1 MDESFEMQRAEWTIP
16 YPSQCNPEHV
26 PGLLQS
32 VTTVK
37 HEMDVFPWHLV
48 SRLVNYLENPE
59 AIFEYL
65 HLSEFCR
72 ARAVM
77 LTLSGKVLNQTAL
90 HAALSKYQVQV
101 GGIYRYVLIRTA
113 RKFLENNNLALLPEC
128 DIYSFD
134 PTHASIHFAKN
145 RDAVERLIELAEYE
159 FINILNFISVA
170 TGLHEE
176 IAGQSLEFWVK
187 GAERPDVVFV
197 PAQVQAHEFGYDVIP
212 PPDVIKLRT
221 REGMRVQKFSKGRPG
236 ELALAGSEQAV
247 TEPVGSKQM
256 ADPAG
261 SGQFAS
267 ASGTTADMVGS
278 EEPVLAKLPQAKVVG
293 DFNVIVLPKGRKIV
307 LTRKYKRRAFM
318 RAVHTW
324 CTKNNTDTFYW
335 QDILEDYN
343 AQFKDS
349 GQKTRKI
356 VTDRIDHDLFRRQKA
371 EFKELF
377 QIMDRS
383 AGQLRLKF
391 NLLVSKMGC
400 WGVLWAVVNSLSEYA
415 SDLPW

>member
-1 MDESFEMQRAEWTIP
+1 MSENYEMQRAEWTIP
-16 YPSQCNPEHV
+16 YPTQCNPELV
-26 PGLLQS
+26 PGLLKAM
-32 VTTVK
+32 TTVK
-37 HEMDVFPWHLV
+37 HEMDDFPWHLV
-48 SRLVNYLENPE
+48 SQLINYLEKPE

-65 HLSEFCR
+65 HLSEFYR
-72 ARAVM
+72 ARSVM

-134 PTHASIHFAKN
+134 PAHASIHFAKN
-145 RDAVERLIELAEYE
+145 RDAVERLIELAEFE
-159 FINILNFISVA
+159 FINILDFISVA

-176 IAGQSLEFWVK
+176 IAGHRLEFWVK

-197 PAQVQAHEFGYDVIP
+197 PAQVQAHEFGYDVMP

-221 REGMRVQKFSKGRPG
+221 RERMRVQKFSKGRAG

-247 TEPVGSKQM
+247 TEPVDSKQL

-261 SGQFAS
+261 SRQFAVS
-267 ASGTTADMVGS
+267 S

-324 CTKNNTDTFYW
+324 CTKNQTDTFYW

-377 QIMDRS
+377 QILDRS

-391 NLLVSKMGC
+391 NLLVSQTGC
-400 WGVLWAVVNSLSEYA
+400 WGVLWAVGSSLSEYA
-415 SDLPW
+415 ADVPW

>member
-48 SRLVNYLENPE
+48 SRLVNYLEKPE

-65 HLSEFCR
+65 HLSEFCL

-77 LTLSGKVLNQTAL
+77 LTLTGKVLNQTAL
-90 HAALSKYQVQV
+90 HAALSKYHVQV
-101 GGIYRYVLIRTA
+101 GGIYRYILIRTA

-197 PAQVQAHEFGYDVIP
+197 PAQVQAHEFGYDVMP

-221 REGMRVQKFSKGRPG
+221 RERMRVQKYSRGRPG

-247 TEPVGSKQM
+247 TEPVDSTESV
-256 ADPAG
+256 G
-261 SGQFAS
+261 SGQLAVS
-267 ASGTTADMVGS
+267 S
-278 EEPVLAKLPQAKVVG
+278 ENPKIDSEKPHAKVVG
-293 DFNVIVLPKGRKIV
+293 DFNVIVLPKGRKMV
-307 LTRKYKRRAFM
+307 LTRKYKRRAFL

-324 CTKNNTDTFYW
+324 CTKNQTDTFYW
-335 QDILEDYN
+335 QDIVEDYN
-343 AQFKDS
+343 AQFKGS
-349 GQKTRKI
+349 GQKTRQI
-356 VTDRIDHDLFRRQKA
+356 ATERIEHDLFKRQKD

-377 QIMDRS
+377 QILDRS
-383 AGQLRLKF
+383 TGHLRLKF
-391 NLLVSKMGC
+391 NLLVSKTGC
-400 WGVLWAVVNSLSEYA
+400 WGVLWAFGSSLFEYA
-415 SDLPW
+415 ADLPW

>member
-1 MDESFEMQRAEWTIP
+1 MAESFVMQRAEWTIP
-16 YPSQCNPEHV
+16 YPTQCNPEHV
-26 PGLLQS
+26 PGLLRS

-48 SRLVNYLENPE
+48 SRLVNYLEKPE

-77 LTLSGKVLNQTAL
+77 LTLTGKVLNQTAL

-101 GGIYRYVLIRTA
+101 GGIYRYILIRTA

-134 PTHASIHFAKN
+134 PAHASIHFAKN

-176 IAGQSLEFWVK
+176 IAGHSLEFWVK

-197 PAQVQAHEFGYDVIP
+197 PAQVQVHEFGYDVMP

-221 REGMRVQKFSKGRPG
+221 RERMRVQKYTRGRPG
-236 ELALAGSEQAV
+236 ELALEVVTAKTPISSGEAGTAC
-247 TEPVGSKQM
+247 TLGDLM
-256 ADPAG
+256 ADKKV
-261 SGQFAS
+261 
-267 ASGTTADMVGS
+267 DMD
-278 EEPVLAKLPQAKVVG
+278 EKPHARVVG

-377 QIMDRS
+377 QILDRS

-391 NLLVSKMGC
+391 NLLVSKTGC
-400 WGVLWAVVNSLSEYA
+400 WGILWAVGNSLSDTA
-415 SDLPW
+415 